1 MEGGQ
6 QGGVNKGKNNKIKRK
21 GLLGWVADALGR
33 GQAERGLTWRAVGE
47 ATRHEGRGQRALVT
61 QGHAA

>member
-6 QGGVNKGKNNKIKRK
+6 QGGVSKGKNNKIKQK
-21 GLLGWVADALGR
+21 CLLGWVADALGR
-33 GQAERGLTWRAVGE
+33 GQAKRELTWRAVGE

-61 QGHAA
+61 RGHVA